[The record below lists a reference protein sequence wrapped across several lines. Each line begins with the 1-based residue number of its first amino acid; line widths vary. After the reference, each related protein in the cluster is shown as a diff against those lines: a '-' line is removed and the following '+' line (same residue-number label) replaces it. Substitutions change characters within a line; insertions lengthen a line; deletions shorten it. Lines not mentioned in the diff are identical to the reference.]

1 MILGWR
7 KILLYFPDAPYMQD
21 VSACIKKISQMHIEK
36 YSIHGSSGFGH
47 GESMIHKVESTEN
60 WPIIYSQILS
70 TTNDCTVD
78 IVILLSCEYFPKPFF
93 NHFGRLPKIQATHF
107 GRLTCPGDY
116 PYLPNPLQK
125 SPPAVLSPW
134 LPPGSSP
141 SANHS
146 EARKSWSL
154 QWLLDSLP

>member
-1 MILGWR
+1 MILR
-7 KILLYFPDAPYMQD
+7 VNIFPRCSIHAIHA
-21 VSACIKKISQMHIEK
+21 SACINKNIPNAYRKVFHTWIIWVWSWRKYDSQSRINRK
-36 YSIHGSSGFGH
+36 F
-47 GESMIHKVESTEN
+47 TN
-60 WPIIYSQILS
+60 NYSQILS
-70 TTNDCTVD
+70 ATNDCTVD